1 MYIATSDG
9 TPNGLNNLVG
19 GSCRTNHMKFVI
31 KVLDAGSRAGVFNQ
45 KSKPKKSSK
54 ELKTL
59 NLPTTTILMPIHR
72 KASKSLPLVSLHVNS
87 EQMSKSPLQTS
98 TKYNNKNSTK
108 TVISKNDDIFL
119 LEPDSIDYGDL
130 LSQFITIGSGS
141 NSNNS
146 EKKLKNKLL
155 TDDNI
160 IRGPNNSA
168 SLKEYELTNSSCSRS
183 KPIWFYFELTSCFL
197 SFFHVLF
204 FNKLIFS

>member
-45 KSKPKKSSK
+45 KPKPKKSSK
-54 ELKTL
+54 ELKAL
-59 NLPTTTILMPIHR
+59 NLPTTTIFMPSHR

-98 TKYNNKNSTK
+98 TKYDKNSTK

-130 LSQFITIGSGS
+130 LSQFITIASSGS

-160 IRGPNNSA
+160 IRRPNNSA
-168 SLKEYELTNSSCSRS
+168 SLKEYELTNSACSRS
-183 KPIWFYFELTSCFL
+183 IPIWFYFKLTSCFL
-197 SFFHVLF
+197 LFFHVLF